1 MYFKIHNVIH
11 YIPIREVV
19 NLSGTKPLSRS
30 SQQNNISLEL
40 AITTLLN
47 ASIDEISEVLKEI
60 PPEKMGKIA
69 IAIGQVW
76 QEASD

>member
-1 MYFKIHNVIH
+1 M
-11 YIPIREVV
+11 
-19 NLSGTKPLSRS
+19 SGTKPLSHP

-40 AITTLLN
+40 AIARLVN
-47 ASIDEISEVLKEI
+47 ASIDEISEVLKQV

-76 QEASD
+76 QQTDEISF